1 MTSAD
6 PVNKDRLLF
15 TQYNDPIYLRC
26 LICTALNSFLGHCKI
41 FKNFPSLWW
50 HIKREHPDLTPAER
64 EEIILIL
71 NHVFKAF
78 QGQMFPKW
86 AYSEAKATNKVPPTS
101 SSLLFDGRPISRIDV
116 WERILEIANKL
127 KMQSELYPKFKL
139 KQLRAIIK
147 VVLGPADPRTSKKYL
162 DCIIEASFKDKI
174 NGIIDVT
181 AFCDTAGV

>member
-86 AYSEAKATNKVPPTS
+86 AYSEAITPNKVPTTS
-101 SSLLFDGRPISRIDV
+101 SSILFNGRPPRIDV
-116 WERILEIANKL
+116 FERLVAL
-127 KMQSELYPKFKL
+127 ARLYKVQTDFPNLTL
-139 KQLRAIIK
+139 KQIQRWSLVILKNVDA
-147 VVLGPADPRTSKKYL
+147 RTQKKYVDCVRKYSKKDIVKGEY
-162 DCIIEASFKDKI
+162 
-174 NGIIDVT
+174 DVT
-181 AFCDTAGV
+181 GFCNTVGV